1 MTSSIKKLVV
11 KKSTVSG
18 SGIFADEDI
27 KKGEVVMIWSI
38 DCNIISESEYNEEQS
53 NGNQN
58 MIKTGAR
65 FVDGYFLYTD
75 ENPRVEDNMN
85 HSFEPNILYHCGVCF
100 ALRDI
105 SCGEELFVNYKY
117 ILSRG
122 DYAGF
127 VDEKTGVYVDGM
139 DSLDCL
145 KETTTQ
151 LLNLLN
157 GIS

>member
-1 MTSSIKKLVV
+1 MTSSVKKLVV

-27 KKGEVVMIWSI
+27 KKGDVVMIWSI
-38 DCNIISESEYNEEQS
+38 DCNIITETNYNIEQA

-65 FVDGYFLYTD
+65 FVDGYFLYTS
-75 ENPRVEDNMN
+75 ETPRVEDNMN
-85 HSFEPNILYHCGVCF
+85 HSFNPNILYHCGICF

-105 SCGEELFVNYKY
+105 ECGEELFVNYKY
-117 ILSRG
+117 VLSKG
-122 DYAGF
+122 DHAGF
-127 VDEKTGVYVDGM
+127 VDEQTGIYVDGM
-139 DSLDCL
+139 DSIDCL

-151 LLNLLN
+151 LLILLN
-157 GIS
+157 SV